1 MNKKRIVII
10 CPGRG
15 TYSRETIRYLTD
27 CNKDSKSII
36 KWMDQDRKAKNRLSL
51 TDLDSIPFKSKT
63 HMVGENASPLIY
75 ACSLKDFL
83 NINQKKY
90 DIVAFT
96 GNSMGWYTASTLA
109 GVFTYKTGY
118 HVIQAMGSM
127 MEDNIIGGQIIYPI
141 IDDEWQIDNDIKNKV
156 LSEIESLNAN
166 ISILLGGYIVIGA
179 EQKVLDKL
187 LKKLPKIDKYPFQ
200 LPYHAAFHTPLLES
214 ISTRAFNSIPES
226 YFNKPTIPLIDG
238 SGNIWSQ
245 FSSNISDL
253 YHYTLGPQVTSTYNF
268 TKTISVAIK
277 EFCPDNLVL
286 LGPGNTLGGAVGQ
299 ILIQNKWNSI
309 DSKKTF
315 SNKQLNDTYLISM
328 GINDQRK
335 MVS

>member
-1 MNKKRIVII
+1 MSKKRIVVI

-15 TYSRETIRYLTD
+15 TYTRETIKYLRD
-27 CNKDSKSII
+27 CNKDSASMI
-36 KWMDQDRKAKNRLSL
+36 KWMDKERKSKNKPSL
-51 TDLDSIPFKSKT
+51 TNLDSMQFKSKT
-63 HMVGENASPLIY
+63 HMSGENASPLIY

-83 NINQKKY
+83 TINQKKF
-90 DIVAFT
+90 DIVAIT

-118 HVIQAMGSM
+118 HVIQTMGSM
-127 MEDNIIGGQIIYPI
+127 MRENIIGGQIIYPI
-141 IDDEWQIDNDIKNKV
+141 IDEEWQIDNDIKDKV
-156 LSEIESLNAN
+156 LSEIQSVNAY
-166 ISILLGGYIVIGA
+166 ISISLGGYIVIGA

-187 LKKLPKIDKYPFQ
+187 LIKLPKIDQYPLQ
-200 LPYHAAFHTPLLES
+200 IPYHAAFHTPLLES
-214 ISTRAFNSIPES
+214 ISTSAFNRIPES
-226 YFNKPTIPLIDG
+226 YFNKPAIPLIDG
-238 SGNIWSQ
+238 LGNIWSP

-299 ILIQNKWNSI
+299 ILIKNKWNGI
-309 DSKKTF
+309 DSKKSF
-315 SNKQLNDTYLISM
+315 SDKQLNDTYLISM

>member
-1 MNKKRIVII
+1 MSKKRIVVI

-15 TYSRETIRYLTD
+15 TYTRETIKYLRD
-27 CNKDSKSII
+27 CNRDFASMI
-36 KWMDQDRKAKNRLSL
+36 KWMDKERKSKNKTSL
-51 TDLDSIPFKSKT
+51 TNLDSMQFKSKI
-63 HMVGENASPLIY
+63 HMSGENASPLIY

-83 NINQKKY
+83 TINQKNF
-90 DIVAFT
+90 DIVAIT
-96 GNSMGWYTASTLA
+96 GNSMGWYTALTLA

-118 HVIQAMGSM
+118 HVIQTMGSM
-127 MEDNIIGGQIIYPI
+127 MRENIIGGQIIYPI
-141 IDDEWQIDNDIKNKV
+141 IDEEWQIDNDIKDKV
-156 LSEIESLNAN
+156 LSEIHSVNAY
-166 ISILLGGYIVIGA
+166 ISISLGGYIVIGA

-187 LKKLPKIDKYPFQ
+187 LIKLPKIDQYPLQ

-226 YFNKPTIPLIDG
+226 YFNKPAIPLIDG
-238 SGNIWSQ
+238 SGNIWSP

-253 YHYTLGPQVTSTYNF
+253 YHYTLGTQVTSTYDF

-299 ILIQNKWNSI
+299 ILIKNKWNGI
-309 DSKKTF
+309 DSKKSF
-315 SNKQLNDTYLISM
+315 SDKQLNDTYLISM

>member
-1 MNKKRIVII
+1 MSKERLVII

-15 TYSRETIRYLTD
+15 SYTRETSNYLVNSNEEFNSFIQWIDEQRKISGRISIREL
-27 CNKDSKSII
+27 DSK
-36 KWMDQDRKAKNRLSL
+36 
-51 TDLDSIPFKSKT
+51 PFKMKT
-63 HMVGENASPLIY
+63 HMSGENASPLIY
-75 ACSLKDFL
+75 TSTLNDFL
-83 NINQKKY
+83 SIDKDSY
-90 DIVAFT
+90 EIVAIT

-118 HVIQAMGSM
+118 HVIQTMGSM
-127 MEDNIIGGQIIYPI
+127 MRKNIIGGQIIYPI
-141 IDDEWQIDNDIKNKV
+141 IDKEWQIDNNIKDKV
-156 LSEIESLNAN
+156 LSEIQSTNAY
-166 ISILLGGYIVIGA
+166 ISISLGGYIVIGA

-187 LKKLPKIDKYPFQ
+187 LIKLPKIDQYPLQ

-214 ISTRAFNSIPES
+214 ISTSAFNRIPES
-226 YFNKPTIPLIDG
+226 YFNKPAIPLIDG
-238 SGNIWSQ
+238 LGNIWSP

-253 YHYTLGPQVTSTYNF
+253 YHYTLGTQVTSTYDF

-299 ILIQNKWNSI
+299 ILIKNKWNGI
-309 DSKKTF
+309 DSKKSF
-315 SNKQLNDTYLISM
+315 SDKQLNDTYLISM